1 MRQVYMPIGW
11 FVCHVRIIWFLLFC
25 RFCCCSPATDVLFPC
40 DRCTFS
46 PATDVLFPLRP
57 MYFLPCNRRTFSSA
71 IDILPRCT
79 YSPATDAMSFP
90 VWRMLV
96 YACLCC
102 LCGCSGYS
110 WMMSSGD
117 ALKVLFRKFLKFLT
131 VSWTSLELSQSLWI
145 LSLATMHRCSLMF
158 FWFPLS
164 FIVAIG
170 M

>member
-11 FVCHVRIIWFLLFC
+11 FVCHVRKIWFLMFC
-25 RFCCCSPATDVLFPC
+25 RFCCCSPATDVLF
-40 DRCTFS
+40 T
-46 PATDVLFPLRP
+46 LRP
-57 MYFLPCNRRTFSSA
+57 VYFLPCNRRTFS
-71 IDILPRCT
+71 
-79 YSPATDAMSFP
+79 PATDVLSPLQPTYFFLCDWCPSPMYLFP
-90 VWRMLV
+90 CDHCNVLPSLA
-96 YACLCC
+96 YATSC